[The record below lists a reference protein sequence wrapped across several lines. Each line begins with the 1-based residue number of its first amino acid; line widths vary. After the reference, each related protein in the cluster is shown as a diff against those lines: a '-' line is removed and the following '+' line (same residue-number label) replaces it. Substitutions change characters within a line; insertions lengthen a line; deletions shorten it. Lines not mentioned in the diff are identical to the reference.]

1 MRIQKRR
8 LLDAQASLKFFGWK
22 QRVRLEDQTT
32 ALQEMYAKCFR
43 GARYLQNKEKAFKE
57 SRLFILSLSCGQ
69 AHDS

>member
-8 LLDAQASLKFFGWK
+8 LLDAQASLKFFRWK

-43 GARYLQNKEKAFKE
+43 GARYLQNKEKAFQREPSFYFKLVPWT
-57 SRLFILSLSCGQ
+57 ST
-69 AHDS
+69 